1 MHFKNFLIAVE
12 PEFLETKTKVAK
24 GIIDIYLRNT
34 LNVKSGNTLGYPH
47 SSVINLHVIGRK

>member
-1 MHFKNFLIAVE
+1 MHFKNFLVAVE

-34 LNVKSGNTLGYPH
+34 LTIQPGNTLGLPH
-47 SSVINLHVIGRK
+47 SSLINLHVIGKK